1 LNAHLSHYPDAQ
13 DLTATARLMAR
24 VAQIGATPARQV
36 SRACPAALRE
46 HRVVPRVL
54 LIDQRRVSRGFGAY
68 RERHAVRA
76 FERMVDTA
84 HRAHPDAEFWLAR
97 SGDAGAGRWLSELST
112 AALPACKRIDTD
124 GALCNTLRRVD
135 HVYTISASEGM
146 HALLAGA
153 TLHVFGQPYYAG
165 WGLSD
170 DTVDLPRRTAR
181 PTLAAL
187 FEAVFVCMTKY
198 QNPETHGPG
207 TLDVILD
214 CLELQQAVRQR
225 YADLRHIAGMGFQ
238 YWKRPFATPYLMA
251 GGGALRWLHN
261 TAQLAETEY
270 AALWGGRNEH
280 SLPASTP
287 RIRIEDGF
295 LHSAGLGSDMSA
307 PHSQV
312 LDRCGL
318 YFDAS
323 RPSDLTAILND
334 TQFDETELRRA
345 ANLRRRIIE
354 CGVTKYNLGRRPVN
368 WTAPTGRPVA
378 LVIGQVADD
387 ASIQLGTRGIT
398 TADELLREVRARRP
412 EAFVVY
418 KPHPD
423 VLSGNR
429 RGVIGTADADI
440 VDDKADVLS
449 LIDIADE
456 VHTLSSLAGFD
467 ALLRGKPVFTYGL
480 PFYAGW
486 GLTHDALAPLPW
498 RTRTLTLDMLT
509 AGALIRYP
517 VYFDWALRIYTT
529 PEAVVAALAPGAS
542 RKLEQIRRNPIRLPM
557 KMFRWSRNVIKHVL
571 WRYGPGHASSQ
582 PIHALS
588 VQATD
593 WHARERTLESIIE
606 VTRNAR
612 EIK

>member
-1 LNAHLSHYPDAQ
+1 MPLSWLELPVAHARFATFIDALNNHLSHHPDAQ
-13 DLTATARLMAR
+13 DLTAATRLMER
-24 VAQIGATPARQV
+24 VALLGATPARQV
-36 SRACPAALRE
+36 SRGDPVALPERGAA
-46 HRVVPRVL
+46 PRVL
-54 LIDQRRVSRGFGAY
+54 LIDQRLVSRGFGAY
-68 RERHAVRA
+68 RERHAVHA
-76 FERMVDTA
+76 FESMVNA
-84 HRAHPDAEFWLAR
+84 AQRAHPNAEFWLAR
-97 SGDAGAGRWLSELST
+97 SGDAGAGRWLSELSA
-112 AALPACKRIDTD
+112 AALPARKRVGMD
-124 GALCNTLRRVD
+124 GALCDALRQVD
-135 HVYTISASEGM
+135 HVYTVSASEGM

-153 TLHVFGQPYYAG
+153 ALHVFGQPYYAG

-170 DTVDLPRRTAR
+170 DAVDLPRRTAR

-187 FEAVFVCMTKY
+187 FEAVFVCMTEY
-198 QNPETHGPG
+198 PDPVTHGPG
-207 TLDVILD
+207 TLDAILD
-214 CLELQQAVRQR
+214 CLELQQAVQRR
-225 YADLRHIAGMGFQ
+225 YADLRQIAGMRFQ
-238 YWKRPFATPYLMA
+238 YWKRPFATPYLLA
-251 GGGALRWLHN
+251 GGGALRWLRN
-261 TAQLAETEY
+261 AGQLAEAEY
-270 AALWGGRNEH
+270 AVLWGGRNEH
-280 SLPASTP
+280 SLPANTP

-312 LDRCGL
+312 LDRSGL

-323 RPSDLTAILND
+323 RPSDLTAILNYAR
-334 TQFDETELRRA
+334 FDEGELQRAADLRRSL
-345 ANLRRRIIE
+345 NE
-354 CGVTKYNLGRRPVN
+354 CGVTKYNLGRRPTS
-368 WTAPTGRPVA
+368 WTPPTGRPVV

-387 ASIQLGTRGIT
+387 ASIRLGTRGIA

-429 RGVIGTADADI
+429 RGVISAVDADL

-449 LIDIADE
+449 LIAVADE

-517 VYFDWALRIYTT
+517 LYFDWTLRIYTT
-529 PEAVVAALAPGAS
+529 PEAVVAALAPGA
-542 RKLEQIRRNPIRLPM
+542 RRELDLIRGNPTRLPL
-557 KMFRWSRNVIKHVL
+557 KMFRWSRNVIRHVI
-571 WRYGPGHASSQ
+571 WRYG
-582 PIHALS
+582 
-588 VQATD
+588 
-593 WHARERTLESIIE
+593 
-606 VTRNAR
+606 
-612 EIK
+612 